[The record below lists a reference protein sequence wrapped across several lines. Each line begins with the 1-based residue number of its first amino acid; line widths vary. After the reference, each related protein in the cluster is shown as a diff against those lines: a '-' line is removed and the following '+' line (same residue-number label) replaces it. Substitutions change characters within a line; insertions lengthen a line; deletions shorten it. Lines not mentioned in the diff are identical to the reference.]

1 VGKLTLVF
9 GLILAVIG
17 VAGYVDTG
25 SSHPTAL
32 IPAYIGGV
40 LAVCGFLAITEDLKR
55 RKLWMHIAAGVGLLG
70 FLGTITGLIDMI
82 RMAFGTMFPH
92 PVAVMEK
99 AGTSLVCLIF
109 VAFCVRSFVNARKAR
124 VAV

>member
-1 VGKLTLVF
+1 MGKLTLVF
-9 GLILAVIG
+9 GLILVVIG
-17 VAGYVDTG
+17 ISGYYDTG
-25 SSHPTAL
+25 HIHPTAL

-40 LAVCGFLAITEDLKR
+40 VAVCGFLAITEDAKR
-55 RKLWMHIAAGVGLLG
+55 RMLWMHIAVTVGALG
-70 FLGTITGLIDMI
+70 FLFTIPGLIDMI
-82 RMAFGTMFPH
+82 RMAFGTVFPH

-124 VAV
+124 AAV